1 MDLTELINGGGPFG
15 FLFILRIVLV
25 AFLYLAILQIV
36 GVARRDLRRAAAIA
50 QVPGQAR
57 QVVGHLIV
65 IDSGT
70 TKIPLNARMDIEPI
84 TTIGRAPTSS
94 IVIDSG
100 VVSTDHARI
109 SYRNR
114 SLWVAD
120 LGSHNGTYVNGRK
133 ITQATAVK
141 PDDILQVGD
150 VRFKFTV

>member
-1 MDLTELINGGGPFG
+1 MNLNDLIIGPFS
-15 FLFILRIVLV
+15 FLFVLRIALV
-25 AFLYLAILQIV
+25 VILYLAILQVV

-70 TKIPLNARMDIEPI
+70 TRIPLNARFDIEPI

-94 IVIDSG
+94 VVIDSG

-109 SYRNR
+109 TFRNR
-114 SLWVAD
+114 SLWVED
-120 LGSHNGTYVNGRK
+120 LGSHNGTIVNGRK
-133 ITQATAVK
+133 ITQPTAVK

>member
-1 MDLTELINGGGPFG
+1 MNLNDLIIGPFS
-15 FLFILRIVLV
+15 FLFVLRIALV
-25 AFLYLAILQIV
+25 VILYLVILQIV
-36 GVARRDLRRAAAIA
+36 GVARRDLRRAAAVA

-70 TKIPLNARMDIEPI
+70 TKIPLNSRFDIEPI

-94 IVIDSG
+94 VPIDSG

-109 SYRNR
+109 TYRNR
-114 SLWVAD
+114 SLWVED
-120 LGSHNGTYVNGRK
+120 LGSHNGTSVNGRK
-133 ITQATAVK
+133 ITQPTAVK

>member
-1 MDLTELINGGGPFG
+1 MNLNDLIIGPFS
-15 FLFILRIVLV
+15 FLFVLRIALV
-25 AFLYLAILQIV
+25 VILYLAILQVV

-70 TKIPLNARMDIEPI
+70 TKIPLNSRMDIEPI

-94 IVIDSG
+94 VVIDSG

-109 SYRNR
+109 TYRNR
-114 SLWVAD
+114 SLWVED
-120 LGSHNGTYVNGRK
+120 LGSHNGTIVNGRK
-133 ITQATAVK
+133 VTQPTAVK